1 MIVGEALPAVSLR
14 TRAGPAFE
22 TASLV
27 GTPCVLFLYPRA
39 DTPGCT
45 QEALDFTGLREDFA
59 SLGVRVIGV
68 SNDPP
73 AKLDQFAERRGLSVE
88 LVSDEDGALI
98 KPLGA
103 WVEKRLYGRSSMG
116 VERSTFLIDAKG
128 IIRRIWRK
136 VRVAGHAQEVLEA
149 CRAGELE

>member
-14 TRAGPAFE
+14 TRAGTAFE

-45 QEALDFTGLREDFA
+45 QEALDFTALREDFA
-59 SLGVRVIGV
+59 SLGVRVIGI

-73 AKLDQFAERRGLSVE
+73 AKLDRFAEQRALSVE

-98 KPLGA
+98 KALAA
-103 WVEKRLYGRSSMG
+103 WVEKKLYGRSSMG